1 MNKIETEVTKMLGIR
16 YPVIGAP
23 MFLVSTPKL
32 MAEIG
37 NAGGIG
43 CMPSLNLRTGEE
55 FREALRETKR
65 LTDAPFGVNF
75 PILGNWRLEEDLQT
89 CIEEGVRLIVTSL
102 GDPTEVIRTAH
113 ANDIFVYCDVIN
125 MKHAKKVEA
134 AGCDAIIAVGAGAG
148 GHAGAITQY
157 VLVPWLVDAVKVP
170 VIASGA
176 IADGRGLAA
185 SLALGAQ
192 AAYVGTRF
200 IATPES
206 PADERYKQMI
216 VEASPEDIVY
226 TNKISGHNANFLKAS
241 VEESGGKG
249 GAWKDVWSAGHTVGL
264 IHDIKPA
271 GQIVADMVSEYEK
284 IRAGLPALQD

>member
-1 MNKIETEVTKMLGIR
+1 MDRIETEVTKMLGIR
-16 YPVIGAP
+16 YPIIGAP

-32 MAEIG
+32 MAEIS

-43 CMPSLNLRTGEE
+43 CMPSLNLRTGPE
-55 FREALRETKR
+55 FREAVRETKR
-65 LTDAPFGVNF
+65 LTDKPFGINL
-75 PILGNWRLEEDLQT
+75 IIKGNWRLEEDLQT
-89 CIEEGVRLIVTSL
+89 CIDEGVRLIITSL
-102 GDPTEVIRTAH
+102 GDPTDVIKAVH
-113 ANDIFVYCDVIN
+113 DKGAFVYCDVIN

-134 AGCDAIIAVGAGAG
+134 AGCDGIIAVSAGAG
-148 GHAGAITQY
+148 GHAGAISPY

-176 IADGRGLAA
+176 IADGRGLVA

-216 VEASPEDIVY
+216 VDAGPEDIVY

-241 VEESGGKG
+241 VEQTGGKG
-249 GAWKDVWSAGHTVGL
+249 GAWKDIWSAGHTVGL

-271 GQIVADMVSEYEK
+271 GKIVADMVSEYAK
-284 IRAGLPALQD
+284 IQGAMPALQS